1 MRKAAI
7 VRFSVQYIFFLAF
20 GHAESTAE
28 GAGLG
33 IWMYQSMKDPKKRK
47 PTTALE
53 LFDDCDWTGWAI
65 GLEKAAAQNLARRLA
80 ATPANIMTPIAFSQ
94 TSVEVLCKTGVNV
107 EVKVKDWA
115 EIQGMGGFLA
125 VAKGSCQEPIFME
138 LSYYGTG
145 DIRKRPI
152 VLVGK
157 GCTFDSGGICR
168 GDMRNMWGDVTGA
181 GCVVAAVRAAASLQL
196 AVNIRGLIPLAEHMP
211 GCHAVKPGDVVT
223 AYNGKH
229 ILVQDTRCEGR
240 LMLADALAYAQ
251 TYQPRCIVDVGT
263 LTKGV
268 QSGLSTAASGV
279 FTNSE
284 RMWNTLNMSSAH
296 TGDRVWRLPL
306 FRHYCKKMSVSS
318 SVDLKGLGRFGPI
331 SGSSREHCGSD
342 KTRTEW
348 SGDTCRAAAF
358 LREFVP
364 CGEWLHIDNFGVMV
378 SDGETDPAYL
388 RAGMTGR
395 PTRTLIE
402 FLYQLST
409 NTEYTDSQ

>member
-1 MRKAAI
+1 MWI
-7 VRFSVQYIFFLAF
+7 
-20 GHAESTAE
+20 
-28 GAGLG
+28 
-33 IWMYQSMKDPKKRK
+33 YQQMKDPKLRR

-53 LFDDCDWTGWAI
+53 LYDDCDWTGWAI

-107 EVKVKDWA
+107 DIKVRDWA

-125 VAKGSCQEPIFME
+125 VAKGSCQEPVFME
-138 LSYYGTG
+138 LSYFGTG
-145 DIRKRPI
+145 NTKERPI

-168 GDMRNMWGDVTGA
+168 KDMRNMWGDVTGA
-181 GCVVAAVRAAASLQL
+181 ACVVAAIRAAASLQL
-196 AVNIRGLIPLAEHMP
+196 PVNIRGLIPLAEHMP
-211 GCHAVKPGDVVT
+211 GCNAMKPGDVVT

-229 ILVQDTRCEGR
+229 ILIQDTRCEGR
-240 LMLADALAYAQ
+240 LMLADALGYAQ
-251 TYQPRCIVDVGT
+251 TYQPRCLIDVGT
-263 LTKGV
+263 LTQGV
-268 QSGLSTAASGV
+268 HSALSTAASGV

-284 RMWNTLNMSSAH
+284 RLWSTLNMSSAH

-306 FRHYCKKMSVSS
+306 FRHYCKKVSVSS
-318 SVDLKGLGRFGPI
+318 SVDLKALGRYGPE
-331 SGSSREHCGSD
+331 SGRCRDYCGPYAGQA
-342 KTRTEW
+342 EW
-348 SGDTCRAAAF
+348 SGETCRAAAF

-378 SDGETDPAYL
+378 SDGVTDPPYL

-395 PTRTLIE
+395 PTRTIIE
-402 FLYQLST
+402 LLYQLTT
-409 NTEYTDSQ
+409 NPEFSSETSQISQ